1 MKQEFELKAALADGG
16 VSLRRRMAAA
26 GWRLVF
32 EGEMSDRRYDTP
44 DRSLEGRDEVL
55 RVRRMTAAS
64 EHRMTAGEHR
74 AVLGWKG
81 PASERLGYKV
91 RAEAETPV
99 GDAETTVRILERL
112 GFTEIT
118 LAIDRRVELYEKGG
132 VRVRIEAYPR
142 MDTLVEIEG
151 DPRAVD
157 ERLPELGLPREA
169 WKPWGLPEFVCRYE
183 ERTGLAARL
192 ATAATDDGPAATDDG
207 SAAADDGPA
216 ATDDGPVVA
225 DDG

>member
-1 MKQEFELKAALADGG
+1 MKHEFELKAALADGG

-55 RVRRMTAAS
+55 RVRRMTAAG
-64 EHRMTAGEHR
+64 EHRMTAAGEHR

-99 GDAETTVRILERL
+99 EDAETTAYILERL

-118 LAIDRRVELYEKGG
+118 LAIDRRVDLYEKGG

-151 DPRAVD
+151 DPHAVD

-183 ERTGLAARL
+183 ERTGLTARL
-192 ATAATDDGPAATDDG
+192 ATAAADDGPTT
-207 SAAADDGPA
+207 ADDGPA
-216 ATDDGPVVA
+216 TAHDG
-225 DDG
+225 

>member
-1 MKQEFELKAALADGG
+1 MKHEFELKAALADGG
-16 VSLRRRMAAA
+16 VSLRRRMAAT

-44 DRSLEGRDEVL
+44 DRSLERRDEVL
-55 RVRRMTAAS
+55 RVRRMTAAGEHNTAAG
-64 EHRMTAGEHR
+64 EHRLATSEHR

-81 PASERLGYKV
+81 PASERFGYKV

-99 GDAETTVRILERL
+99 GDAGTTAHILERL

-151 DPRAVD
+151 DPRTVD
-157 ERLPELGLPREA
+157 EHLPELGLPREA
-169 WKPWGLPEFVCRYE
+169 WKPWGLPEFVRRYE
-183 ERTGLAARL
+183 ERTGLAACL
-192 ATAATDDGPAATDDG
+192 ATDAADNGP
-207 SAAADDGPA
+207 AAADDG
-216 ATDDGPVVA
+216 
-225 DDG
+225 

>member
-1 MKQEFELKAALADGG
+1 MKHEFELKAALADGG
-16 VSLRRRMAAA
+16 VSLRRRMLAT

-32 EGEMSDRRYDTP
+32 EGDMCDRRYDTP

-55 RVRRMTAAS
+55 RVRRMTAAG

-74 AVLGWKG
+74 PVLGWKG

-91 RAEAETPV
+91 RAEAETRV
-99 GDAETTVRILERL
+99 GDSETTVRILKRL

-118 LAIDRRVELYEKGG
+118 LSIDRRVELYEKGG
-132 VRVRIEAYPR
+132 VRVRIEVYPR

-151 DPRAVD
+151 DPRAVE

-192 ATAATDDGPAATDDG
+192 ATAI
-207 SAAADDGPA
+207 ADDGTA
-216 ATDDGPVVA
+216 VA

>member
-55 RVRRMTAAS
+55 RVRRMTAA
-64 EHRMTAGEHR
+64 GEHR

-99 GDAETTVRILERL
+99 DDAETTVRILERL

-183 ERTGLAARL
+183 ERTGLTARL
-192 ATAATDDGPAATDDG
+192 ATAAADDGPTTADDG
-207 SAAADDGPA
+207 PDAADDG
-216 ATDDGPVVA
+216 
-225 DDG
+225 

>member
-32 EGEMSDRRYDTP
+32 EGDMCDRRYDTP

-55 RVRRMTAAS
+55 RVRRMTA
-64 EHRMTAGEHR
+64 TGEHR

-91 RAEAETPV
+91 RAEAETPI

-151 DPRAVD
+151 DPHAVD

-169 WKPWGLPEFVCRYE
+169 WKPWGLPEFVRRYE

-192 ATAATDDGPAATDDG
+192 ATAADDNGPATADD
-207 SAAADDGPA
+207 APDAADDG
-216 ATDDGPVVA
+216 
-225 DDG
+225 

>member
-1 MKQEFELKAALADGG
+1 MKHEFELKAALADGG

-32 EGEMSDRRYDTP
+32 EGEMCDRRYDTP

-55 RVRRMTAAS
+55 RVRRMTA
-64 EHRMTAGEHR
+64 TGEHR

-91 RAEAETPV
+91 RAEVETPV

-151 DPRAVD
+151 DPHAVD

-169 WKPWGLPEFVCRYE
+169 WKPWGLPEFVRRYE

-192 ATAATDDGPAATDDG
+192 ATAAADNGPAADDDGPAA
-207 SAAADDGPA
+207 ADDG
-216 ATDDGPVVA
+216 
-225 DDG
+225 

>member
-1 MKQEFELKAALADGG
+1 MKHEFELKAALADGG

-32 EGEMSDRRYDTP
+32 EGDMCDRRYDTP

-55 RVRRMTAAS
+55 RVRRMTATG
-64 EHRMTAGEHR
+64 EHRMAVGEQWPTAGEHR

-91 RAEAETPV
+91 RAEAETRV
-99 GDAETTVRILERL
+99 GDSETTVRILERL

-118 LAIDRRVELYEKGG
+118 LSIDRRVELYEKGG

-151 DPRAVD
+151 DPHAVD

-169 WKPWGLPEFVCRYE
+169 WKPWGLPEFVRRYE

-192 ATAATDDGPAATDDG
+192 ATAAADNGPAADDDGPAA
-207 SAAADDGPA
+207 ADDG
-216 ATDDGPVVA
+216 
-225 DDG
+225 

>member
-55 RVRRMTAAS
+55 RVRRMTAA
-64 EHRMTAGEHR
+64 GEHR

-91 RAEAETPV
+91 RAEAETPI

-151 DPRAVD
+151 DPHAVD

-169 WKPWGLPEFVCRYE
+169 WKPWGLPEFVRRYE

-192 ATAATDDGPAATDDG
+192 ATAADDNGPAADDNG
-207 SAAADDGPA
+207 PATADDAPDAADDG
-216 ATDDGPVVA
+216 
-225 DDG
+225 

>member
-32 EGEMSDRRYDTP
+32 EGDMCDRRYDTP

-55 RVRRMTAAS
+55 RVRRMTA
-64 EHRMTAGEHR
+64 TGEHR

-91 RAEAETPV
+91 RAEAETPI

-151 DPRAVD
+151 DPHAVD

-169 WKPWGLPEFVCRYE
+169 WKPWGLPEFVRRYE

-192 ATAATDDGPAATDDG
+192 ATAADDNGPATAADAPD
-207 SAAADDGPA
+207 AADDG
-216 ATDDGPVVA
+216 
-225 DDG
+225 

>member
-1 MKQEFELKAALADGG
+1 MKHEFELKAALVDGG

-32 EGEMSDRRYDTP
+32 EGDMSDRRYDTP
-44 DRSLEGRDEVL
+44 DRSLESRDEVL
-55 RVRRMTAAS
+55 RVRRMTAAA
-64 EHRMTAGEHR
+64 EHRMTVGEHRMAVGEHR

-99 GDAETTVRILERL
+99 GDAETTAHILGRL

-151 DPRAVD
+151 DPRVVD

-192 ATAATDDGPAATDDG
+192 ATAAADDGPTT
-207 SAAADDGPA
+207 ADDGPA
-216 ATDDGPVVA
+216 TVHDG
-225 DDG
+225 

>member
-1 MKQEFELKAALADGG
+1 MKHEFELKAVLADGG
-16 VSLRRRMAAA
+16 ASLRRRLAAA

-32 EGEMSDRRYDTP
+32 EGDMSDRRYDTP
-44 DRSLEGRDEVL
+44 DRSLERRDEVL
-55 RVRRMTAAS
+55 RVRRMTAAD
-64 EHRMTAGEHR
+64 EHNTAAGKPKMAAGEHR

-132 VRVRIEAYPR
+132 VRLRIEAYPR

-169 WKPWGLPEFVCRYE
+169 WRPWGLPEFVCRYE

-192 ATAATDDGPAATDDG
+192 ATD
-207 SAAADDGPA
+207 AADDGPA
-216 ATDDGPVVA
+216 AA